1 MLVYISNLVLYI
13 YPNNLTLT
21 IYVATAHLNGTEILK
36 ADFLCSDIVHMHSRD
51 GKKMF
56 CRHCIST
63 SPLPVVAEHL
73 RDHLQDGQTFVWKD
87 LAEMRVV
94 IQPFVNSF
102 YDCLKAD
109 VGKSWVFIL

>member
-1 MLVYISNLVLYI
+1 MLVCISNLVLYI

-21 IYVATAHLNGTEILK
+21 IYVATAHLKGTEILK
-36 ADFLCSDIVHMHSRD
+36 ADFQCCDIVHMHSRD
-51 GKKMF
+51 GKKMV
-56 CRHCIST
+56 CRACIST

-109 VGKSWVFIL
+109 VGKWFFIL